1 MQHAATQLDPLKHV
15 LKQDGADSTM
25 QTLLYT
31 DKACSRLSIIAACCG
46 HLLDDLTGHE
56 KPAPGWCNHCNKPV
70 DSRSKPRESP
80 WTAIWHSLVECP
92 ENPKRQEALAIF
104 QVEISEL
111 ALGSDTYHSQLTSLF
126 DRMRSGCIATAE
138 TRQDFLQL
146 ITDPAGYLDPP
157 VALHTQILQAVG
169 RMLHPRDK
177 VEGGGEDQDAS
188 NKPGASTQKPEQAHS
203 TTQRSGA
210 EQREV
215 LQGCQLRGT
224 ARLHNPRS
232 RVEFV
237 DKARGSL
244 EVSPMACLLG
254 R

>member
-1 MQHAATQLDPLKHV
+1 MQHAATELDPLKHV
-15 LKQDGADSTM
+15 LKQDGANSMDSTM

-31 DKACSRLSIIAACCG
+31 DKACSRLPIIAACCG

-56 KPAPGWCNHCNKPV
+56 KPASGWCNHCNKPV
-70 DSRSKPRESP
+70 DSRCKPRESP

-92 ENPKRQEALAIF
+92 ENTKRQEALAIF
-104 QVEISEL
+104 QVEMSEL
-111 ALGSDTYHSQLTSLF
+111 ALGSGTYHSQLTSLF

-146 ITDPAGYLDPP
+146 ITNPAGYLDPP

-188 NKPGASTQKPEQAHS
+188 NKPGASTQKPESSAH
-203 TTQRSGA
+203 
-210 EQREV
+210 
-215 LQGCQLRGT
+215 
-224 ARLHNPRS
+224 HNAKKRS
-232 RVEFV
+232 RTKRGVARMPVERNCQ
-237 DKARGSL
+237 A
-244 EVSPMACLLG
+244 A
-254 R
+254 